1 MSKKIRVKLIMRL
14 AEPGMSQNAIARLH
28 HISKRSISDVL
39 GIAKETGISFGD
51 VADLTD
57 EEAYRRFYPDKHAH
71 EVLYLQPDYA
81 HIHEELKRAGVT
93 LKLLWQEYQAL
104 CRFSGQFS
112 FGYTKFCLG
121 YDEYTSSHELT
132 NHLEHRPG
140 DVCDVDWS
148 GKTMRLIDP
157 ATGEAVK
164 VYLFVGTLPYSQY
177 SYVEPCLDCKER
189 TWLVVCRENQ
199 SLPLQ

>member
-1 MSKKIRVKLIMRL
+1 MSKKIRVKH
-14 AEPGMSQNAIARLH
+14 S
-28 HISKRSISDVL
+28 
-39 GIAKETGISFGD
+39 
-51 VADLTD
+51 
-57 EEAYRRFYPDKHAH
+57 
-71 EVLYLQPDYA
+71 
-81 HIHEELKRAGVT
+81 
-93 LKLLWQEYQAL
+93 
-104 CRFSGQFS
+104 SGQFA

-140 DVCDVDWS
+140 DACEVDWS

-157 ATGEAVK
+157 ATGEAIK

>member
-1 MSKKIRVKLIMRL
+1 MSKKIRVKH
-14 AEPGMSQNAIARLH
+14 S
-28 HISKRSISDVL
+28 
-39 GIAKETGISFGD
+39 
-51 VADLTD
+51 
-57 EEAYRRFYPDKHAH
+57 
-71 EVLYLQPDYA
+71 
-81 HIHEELKRAGVT
+81 
-93 LKLLWQEYQAL
+93 
-104 CRFSGQFS
+104 SGQFA

-121 YDEYTSSHELT
+121 YDEYTASHELT

-140 DVCDVDWS
+140 DACEVDWS

-157 ATGEAVK
+157 ATGEAIK
-164 VYLFVGTLPYSQY
+164 VYLFVWTLPYSQY